1 MEATQTLPNH
11 LSTGLKMVQTPVM
24 TREERRAALMR
35 YLRARTPNKST
46 RKANEAKKMPESIKQ
61 QIEKDDRKK
70 SYYFDMWLSCAEDW
84 GRVVIYEK
92 RIRRLTEESTMKE
105 AWLNKAQLLDFF
117 KCPVVVE
124 ALIAKKPAP
133 EFQRPNPDI
142 PYCPEATQ
150 YYVCVEESYVKTL
163 AHESERGMVLSGNV
177 SRDDRSVVEG
187 LLQSTAQKPMLQDGA
202 DPRIEAAEEA
212 RRSAEQQKAKE
223 EAEKKA
229 AERKAAAEAR
239 AKERKEKLAQ
249 NPASRAQQWL
259 NGIALH
265 IRKCTDVQQEVFDF
279 KADEDMKNLYHA
291 KFKSHKEKLAALR
304 GMFET
309 GTPTNAQCVEAET
322 ELTAFKKSVKLWQS
336 TSAVFKVKKQHAMVS
351 HNARPGEVSVALCGD
366 MSSVLLTA

>member
-1 MEATQTLPNH
+1 
-11 LSTGLKMVQTPVM
+11 
-24 TREERRAALMR
+24 
-35 YLRARTPNKST
+35 
-46 RKANEAKKMPESIKQ
+46 
-61 QIEKDDRKK
+61 
-70 SYYFDMWLSCAEDW
+70 
-84 GRVVIYEK
+84 
-92 RIRRLTEESTMKE
+92 MKE

-223 EAEKKA
+223 EAEK
-229 AERKAAAEAR
+229 EG
-239 AKERKEKLAQ
+239 
-249 NPASRAQQWL
+249 SRAQS
-259 NGIALH
+259 
-265 IRKCTDVQQEVFDF
+265 C
-279 KADEDMKNLYHA
+279 
-291 KFKSHKEKLAALR
+291 SR
-304 GMFET
+304 G
-309 GTPTNAQCVEAET
+309 PC
-322 ELTAFKKSVKLWQS
+322 
-336 TSAVFKVKKQHAMVS
+336 
-351 HNARPGEVSVALCGD
+351 
-366 MSSVLLTA
+366 